1 MGSCVFVLRTQCAA
15 AAYWNVK
22 SLKVLHRRSRRAK
35 KKQRKIDECD
45 KSWMNE
51 KRKKDHEIAMLKRM
65 IKTLEMVLMDMQ
77 STSRVPGQDKTG
89 WTEEELNFVKDINDF
104 CRDRLHPKEK
114 FLRKNWQEYLPNDR
128 RSCTLCL

>member
-1 MGSCVFVLRTQCAA
+1 
-15 AAYWNVK
+15 
-22 SLKVLHRRSRRAK
+22 
-35 KKQRKIDECD
+35 
-45 KSWMNE
+45 MNE

-65 IKTLEMVLMDMQ
+65 IKTLEMVLKDMQ

-89 WTEEELNFVKDINDF
+89 WTEEELNFVEDINDF
-104 CRDRLHPKEK
+104 CRDRLYPKEK